1 MSGDRASFEAFV
13 DREYPPLVRA
23 LALYCGDLGV
33 AEELAQDAF
42 ARAYQRWRRVGRHD
56 RPDAWVHRVAFN
68 LARSWFRRRY
78 AERRAYARHG
88 PAPQHLDA
96 PEIADAQ
103 AVRAAVLAL
112 PDRQREVIVHR
123 YFLGRSVAETAEA
136 LGVSDG
142 AVKAATFKAIRNLQG
157 ELGSVLDTD
166 EEVDHA

>member
-1 MSGDRASFEAFV
+1 MSVDRAGFEAFV
-13 DREYPPLVRA
+13 DREYPQLVRA

-42 ARAYQRWRRVGRHD
+42 ARAYQRWGRVGRYE

-88 PAPQHLDA
+88 PGAHQLDE
-96 PEIADAQ
+96 PDGADTH
-103 AVRAAVLAL
+103 AVRAAVVAL
-112 PDRQREVIVHR
+112 PDRQREAIVHR
-123 YFLGRSVAETAEA
+123 YFLGRSVAETAEI

-142 AVKAATFKAIRNLQG
+142 AVKAATFKAIRNLRD
-157 ELGSVLDTD
+157 ELGSVLDPD

>member
-1 MSGDRASFEAFV
+1 MGGDQAGFEAFV
-13 DREYPPLVRA
+13 DREYHRLVRA
-23 LALYCGDLGV
+23 LGLYCGDLDV

-42 ARAYQRWRRVGRHD
+42 ARAYQRWGRVGRYD

-88 PAPQHLDA
+88 PVPDRLDA
-96 PEIADAQ
+96 PEATDTV

-112 PDRQREVIVHR
+112 PDRQREAIVHR
-123 YFLGRSVAETAEA
+123 YFLGRSVAETAEV

-142 AVKAATFKAIRNLQG
+142 AVKAATFKAIHNLRD

-166 EEVDHA
+166 EEVERA